1 MDKDQFS
8 QLQTLI
14 KDTVEATTKVIVNGK
29 IDRLQSK
36 LDQYILDDNEW
47 KKSAQPAIDLGN
59 TARGAS
65 TAALW
70 LAGVVITIG
79 GAIAIITGFFKKQ

>member
-1 MDKDQFS
+1 MNKDQFN
-8 QLQTLI
+8 QLQILI
-14 KDTVEATTKVIVNGK
+14 KETVEVTVKTIVNGK
-29 IDRLQSK
+29 IDRIQSK
-36 LDQYILDDNEW
+36 LDQYIIDDNEW

-70 LAGVVITIG
+70 LAGVIITIG
-79 GAIAIITGFFKKQ
+79 GAIAIISGFFSKK